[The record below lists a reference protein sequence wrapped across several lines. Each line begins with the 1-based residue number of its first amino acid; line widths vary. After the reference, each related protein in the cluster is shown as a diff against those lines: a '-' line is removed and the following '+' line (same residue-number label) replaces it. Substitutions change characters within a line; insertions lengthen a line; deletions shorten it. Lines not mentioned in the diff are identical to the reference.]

1 MTMLLDILYT
11 FDYKYFS
18 LFLLQSYGLYRTY
31 PIMNFLLCKSEKYST
46 YDTKKQNYIIKNLM
60 KSISMACI
68 FFFFIFTFI
77 PNLLNNVWVD
87 THNRL
92 IGVFYVSNDLAGLLA
107 VPNLPSSTKL
117 HHYTTVFLFTV
128 ICAVSTEKE
137 ENIGRLI
144 VVYTIFSCIPYL
156 VNNYLALRFFYNRE
170 EEGGKTLN
178 KKELKENQI
187 IDYNRIAAYYLYLL
201 CCICNWAYHAVFL
214 VNRIRL
220 SEFSLAYLIYYLVL
234 IPIINDDIVLLKWLY
249 TKNLDL

>member
-1 MTMLLDILYT
+1 MFTNLLYT
-11 FDYKYFS
+11 FDYFYYALFFLVSYGVYS
-18 LFLLQSYGLYRTY
+18 LYPTMHFLLS
-31 PIMNFLLCKSEKYST
+31 KSEKYRGYPRS
-46 YDTKKQNYIIKNLM
+46 KQYYIIKNLM
-60 KSISMACI
+60 KSTSMACI

-77 PNLLNNVWVD
+77 PNLINNVWVD

-92 IGVFYVSNDLAGLLA
+92 IGAFYVSNDLAGLLA
-107 VPNLPSSTKL
+107 VPNLPRTTKL

-137 ENIGRLI
+137 DNIGRLI

-156 VNNYLALRFFYNRE
+156 VNSYLALRFFYNRE
-170 EEGGKTLN
+170 EEGKTLN

-187 IDYNRIAAYYLYLL
+187 IDYNRIAAYYLYLI
-201 CCICNWAYHAVFL
+201 CCACNWIYHAVFL
-214 VNRIRL
+214 LNRIRL
-220 SEFSLAYLIYYLVL
+220 YEFNFAYLVYYLVL